1 MVGDGGMPKPPADRG
16 RIPGFPSRSE
26 NAILWAVAE
35 TPTQR
40 PARRKRRWPIR
51 FAKLSFIVFAAFAG
65 GFAAFVTTLPLPP
78 REAPLAEGIVVL
90 TGGDD
95 RIDAALALLETG
107 HGSRLLISGLHESTT
122 RAALRKMY
130 PAAETAFD
138 CCVDLGWYAQNTPGN
153 AAEAAQWAKAKG
165 FHSVIVVTASYHMP
179 RALLELG
186 SQMEGIQLVPYPV
199 MPNALTKHGAWR
211 DPATIKLMASEYFK
225 YVAAQARIGGSK
237 LLAMTGL

>member
-1 MVGDGGMPKPPADRG
+1 MRYWDVTD
-16 RIPGFPSRSE
+16 
-26 NAILWAVAE
+26 
-35 TPTQR
+35 TQTTT
-40 PARRKRRWPIR
+40 PARRRRRWPIR
-51 FAKLSFIVFAAFAG
+51 LLKLSFIVFAAFAG
-65 GFAAFVTTLPLPP
+65 GFAAFVTTLPMPP

-107 HGSRLLISGLHESTT
+107 HGTRLLISGLHESTS

-130 PAAETAFD
+130 PGSEAAFD

-165 FHSVIVVTASYHMP
+165 FHSIIVVTASYHMP

-186 SQMEGIQLVPYPV
+186 SQMDDVQLVPYPV
-199 MPNALTKHGAWR
+199 MPVSLTRHGAWR
-211 DPATIKLMASEYFK
+211 DPATIKLMAAEYAK
-225 YVAAQARIGGSK
+225 YVATQARLGSIK